1 MPETEIKTIARN
13 AVYSIVIAL
22 IMRGFLF
29 FVGYHTVTVL
39 DEIKLDLIII
49 GFSSILVLL
58 ILLMRIRAP
67 IFVMMKIDTL
77 INRKIR
83 KQFYKFIESN
93 LNDLYDMLVNTQSER
108 GATLN
113 VNSVKELVNILFE
126 LSEGRYDGTAINVPS
141 EYYALYPNYLEA
153 HERNIISKGNS
164 PGTRVLIVERNSLA
178 QDFAD
183 NTKEC
188 HDFTSWHIRNRVT
201 LNVMDS
207 STAKALSEKYKLP
220 DNITDVGIW
229 HDRYALLFKPLG
241 NGEIRLYMRFQGDK
255 DYKNILEYFEELDK
269 KSPEIDIF
277 SLFENGKKT
286 KLPEKLFSARLA
298 REWMDFVNC
307 EKRMEKEGPLFLDV
321 LMNKYK
327 KTGNSFVIFDA
338 AVGTG
343 CESIYFVKK
352 GIRVISNEV
361 NPTFQIIA
369 NKNAKN
375 EGLNLEITSWDWR
388 ELDMEFK
395 ERYGDLKVNM
405 VLLLG
410 NSFCHLLNKKD
421 ILRSLINIK
430 SILSPGGALVIDE
443 RNFDYILKNEDEI
456 LKDPIRNFRYRG
468 DVIYCGE
475 TVKGVPTSIDKDRNV
490 VVFSYYQ
497 VPQSDQGEIN
507 SEKNIKDNFIDDL
520 QMYPFK
526 YDELKNLLERAGF
539 VNIDRYSDFKHEYN
553 KDSDFFIYVA
563 EVPLST

>member
-1 MPETEIKTIARN
+1 MPETEIKTITRN

-22 IMRGFLF
+22 IMRGFLLF
-29 FVGYHTVTVL
+29 IGYHTITVL

-49 GFSSILVLL
+49 GFSSILVIL

-83 KQFYKFIESN
+83 KQFYKFIESD
-93 LNDLYDMLVNTQSER
+93 LNGLYDMLVNTQSER

-113 VNSVKELVNILFE
+113 VKSVKELVNILFE
-126 LSEGRYDGTAINVPS
+126 LSEGKYDGTAINVPS
-141 EYYALYPNYLEA
+141 EFYALYPNYLEA
-153 HERNIISKGNS
+153 HERNIISKGNPPS
-164 PGTRVLIVERNSLA
+164 TRVLIVERNSLA

-183 NTKEC
+183 NTEEC
-188 HDFTSWHIRNRVT
+188 HHFTSWHIRNRVT
-201 LNVMDS
+201 LNVIDP

-229 HDRYALLFKPLG
+229 HDRYALLFNPLG

-255 DYKNILEYFEELDK
+255 DYKNILEYFKELDK
-269 KSPEIDIF
+269 KSSEIDMY

-286 KLPEKLFSARLA
+286 KLPEKLFSDHLA
-298 REWMDFVNC
+298 RAWMDFVNC
-307 EKRMEKEGPLFLDV
+307 EKRMEKEGPPFIDV
-321 LMNKYK
+321 LINKYK

-343 CESIYFVKK
+343 CESIYLTKK
-352 GIRVISNEV
+352 DIRVISNEV

-369 NKNAKN
+369 DLNAKN
-375 EGLNLEITSWDWR
+375 EGLNLEITSWDWK
-388 ELDMEFK
+388 ELDVEFK
-395 ERYGDLKVNM
+395 KRYGNLKVNM

-410 NSFCHLLNKKD
+410 NSFCHLLNKND

-443 RNFDYILKNEDEI
+443 RNFDYILEHKDEI
-456 LKDPIRNFRYRG
+456 LKDPIRNFRYKG
-468 DVIYCGE
+468 NVIYCGE

-490 VVFSYYQ
+490 VVFSYYK

-507 SEKNIKDNFIDDL
+507 SGENIKDNFIDDL